1 MVLFFGLGSLW
12 FIPKNL
18 WPTTAVSLRSAWF
31 LMHMGC
37 YKAVSWK
44 MVGQVC
50 IIESYVASQ
59 ERHGL
64 IVHGVA

>member
-1 MVLFFGLGSLW
+1 
-12 FIPKNL
+12 
-18 WPTTAVSLRSAWF
+18 
-31 LMHMGC
+31 MGC